1 MLLRN
6 SLSKYLIR
14 FLTHNVDKPRKLA
27 LSDYQSLSRAVL
39 PCDVLL
45 VEGRSRTARVISY
58 ITRSIWTHTA
68 LYIGKLSEL
77 EPQLQHAL
85 LQFNPHLNPEHI
97 IIESILGEGVV
108 VKNLNEYTHEHIRIC
123 RPKGISKAQ
132 VITVFNYAI
141 ANLGKPYDHRQV
153 FDLARFLFPWM
164 ILPRKWR
171 SSIFQHN
178 AKGHA
183 KMTCSLL
190 LAQAFIQARFPIL
203 PTIERRSSG
212 NYFEAIVRN
221 PRLFVPCDFDYSP
234 FFDIVKYPMIL
245 IEGNSDQLFLWN
257 NKVMSNDGEGLTK
270 ISPSNKVKH
279 SSG

>member
-1 MLLRN
+1 MFFRN
-6 SLSKYLIR
+6 TLSNYLIR
-14 FLTHNVDKPRKLA
+14 FLTHNVDKARKLA
-27 LSDYQSLSRAVL
+27 LSDYQSLSRVVL

-45 VEGRSRTARVISY
+45 IEGRSRIARVISY
-58 ITRSIWTHTA
+58 ITRSIWTHAA
-68 LYIGKLSEL
+68 LYIGQLDQL
-77 EPQLQHAL
+77 EPQLQHTL
-85 LQFNPHLNPEHI
+85 LQFNPHLEHHHI

-108 VKNLNEYTHEHIRIC
+108 VKNLKEYTHEHIRIC
-123 RPKGISKAQ
+123 RPKGISKTQ
-132 VITVFNYAI
+132 ITTAFNYAI
-141 ANLGKPYDHRQV
+141 ANLGKPYDNRQV

-203 PTIERRSSG
+203 PTIEKKSSG
-212 NYFEAIVRN
+212 NYFEAIARN

-234 FFDIVKYPMIL
+234 FFNIVKYPMIT
-245 IEGNSDQLFLWN
+245 IDGNSDEFFLWN
-257 NKVMSNDGEGLTK
+257 DEVISNDDEGL
-270 ISPSNKVKH
+270 IEICPS
-279 SSG
+279 